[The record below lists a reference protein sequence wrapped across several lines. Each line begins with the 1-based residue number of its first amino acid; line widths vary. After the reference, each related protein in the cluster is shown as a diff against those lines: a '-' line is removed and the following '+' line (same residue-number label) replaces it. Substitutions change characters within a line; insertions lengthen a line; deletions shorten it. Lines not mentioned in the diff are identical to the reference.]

1 MTGAAGV
8 VLDGDPVLLFE
19 PVVDLSDGRVLG
31 MDARVEWDHPRR
43 GRIPTDLLVPEIEAG
58 GAGAAL
64 TAWLL
69 EESCGQ
75 ATGWS
80 RSIQLGVGCPSA
92 PLRAGEV
99 AKAVAAVLERTG
111 LDGDRLTV
119 EVAEEVVSDGS
130 ATKDLLALRELG
142 VQLGIRDVDMSWSAF
157 EPLRKLAVGTVKI
170 HRAYVEG
177 IDADLGM
184 NQLVVEAVIRA
195 AQSLGMATI
204 ADGVDGGRQLAI
216 MKRMGVDAAQGRFFS
231 GPMGPEAA
239 RSLAGAD
246 TVPRFSRT
254 EPRTVIPV
262 EPRPGPSAP
271 PEAPGPVGGVGEHEA
286 PAAEKAEAPAAE
298 KAETPVDD
306 KAAGGGEG
314 QGEGAPAAATSSG
327 GASKGTTSKKGTGT
341 ARRTATKR
349 SASSASE
356 ED

>member
-1 MTGAAGV
+1 MSGAPGV
-8 VLDGDPVLLFE
+8 VLDGAPVLLFE

-43 GRIPTDLLVPEIEAG
+43 GRIPTDVLVPEIEAG

-64 TAWLL
+64 MAWLL
-69 EESCGQ
+69 EESCAQ

-80 RSIQLGVGCPSA
+80 RSIQLGVGCPSG

-99 AKAVAAVLERTG
+99 AKAVAAVLERSG
-111 LDGDRLTV
+111 LDGDQLTL

-130 ATKDLLALRELG
+130 ATKDLVALRELG
-142 VQLGIRDVDMSWSAF
+142 VQLGIRDVDMGWSAF
-157 EPLRKLAVGTVKI
+157 DPLRKLAVGTVKI

-204 ADGVDGGRQLAI
+204 ADGVDGGRQLAAVTA
-216 MKRMGVDAAQGRFFS
+216 MGADAAQGRFFS
-231 GPMGPEAA
+231 GPMDPEAA
-239 RSLAGAD
+239 RSLAGAG

-262 EPRPGPSAP
+262 EPRPGPSTP
-271 PEAPGPVGGVGEHEA
+271 PDAAGSGDGAEEPA
-286 PAAEKAEAPAAE
+286 PAADGEAPS
-298 KAETPVDD
+298 PVDGE
-306 KAAGGGEG
+306 AAADGAGE
-314 QGEGAPAAATSSG
+314 PAAATYG
-327 GASKGTTSKKGTGT
+327 GASKATTSKKGTGA
-341 ARRTATKR
+341 ARRTSTKR
-349 SASSASE
+349 SAGSADE
-356 ED
+356 EG

>member
-1 MTGAAGV
+1 MSGAPGV
-8 VLDGDPVLLFE
+8 VLDGAPVLLFE

-43 GRIPTDLLVPEIEAG
+43 GRIPTDVLVPEIEAG

-64 TAWLL
+64 MAWLL
-69 EESCGQ
+69 EESCAQ
-75 ATGWS
+75 ATAWS
-80 RSIQLGVGCPSA
+80 RSIQLGVGCPSG

-99 AKAVAAVLERTG
+99 AKAVAAVLERSG
-111 LDGDRLTV
+111 LDGDQLTL

-130 ATKDLLALRELG
+130 ATKDLVALRELG
-142 VQLGIRDVDMSWSAF
+142 VQLGIRDVDMGWSAF
-157 EPLRKLAVGTVKI
+157 DPLRKLAVGTVKI

-204 ADGVDGGRQLAI
+204 ADGVDGGRQLAAV
-216 MKRMGVDAAQGRFFS
+216 KAMGADAAQGRFFS

-239 RSLAGAD
+239 RSLAGAG

-262 EPRPGPSAP
+262 EARPGSSTP
-271 PEAPGPVGGVGEHEA
+271 P
-286 PAAEKAEAPAAE
+286 
-298 KAETPVDD
+298 D
-306 KAAGGGEG
+306 AAGP
-314 QGEGAPAAATSSG
+314 GEGAGEPASGADDGKAPPSTDGEALPPADREPAADGAGEPAAATSG
-327 GASKGTTSKKGTGT
+327 GTSKDTTSKKGTGA
-341 ARRTATKR
+341 ARRTSTKR
-349 SASSASE
+349 SAGSASE
-356 ED
+356 EG

>member
-1 MTGAAGV
+1 MTGAPGV
-8 VLDGDPVLLFE
+8 VLDGAPVLLFE

-43 GRIPTDLLVPEIEAG
+43 GRIPTDVLVAEIEAG

-64 TAWLL
+64 MAWLL
-69 EESCGQ
+69 EESCAQ
-75 ATGWS
+75 ATRWS

-99 AKAVAAVLERTG
+99 TKAVAAVLERSG
-111 LDGDRLTV
+111 LDGDQLTL

-130 ATKDLLALRELG
+130 AAKDLAGLRELG
-142 VQLGIRDVDMSWSAF
+142 VQLGIRDVDMGWSAF
-157 EPLRKLAVGTVKI
+157 DPLRKLAVGTVKI

-204 ADGVDGGRQLAI
+204 ADGVDGGRQLAV
-216 MKRMGVDAAQGRFFS
+216 MKALGADAAQGRFFA
-231 GPMGPEAA
+231 GPMGPDAA

-254 EPRTVIPV
+254 EPRTVVPA
-262 EPRPGPSAP
+262 EPRPGPSTP
-271 PEAPGPVGGVGEHEA
+271 PGEAGRRDQAGPGDGAGEPTPPAGMEPA
-286 PAAEKAEAPAAE
+286 GRRRNGPPAACP
-298 KAETPVDD
+298 
-306 KAAGGGEG
+306 
-314 QGEGAPAAATSSG
+314 
-327 GASKGTTSKKGTGT
+327 
-341 ARRTATKR
+341 RRIDQLR
-349 SASSASE
+349 GS
-356 ED
+356 